1 LKHLHIDC
9 FVGISGDMTL
19 AALIDLGVDPVALV
33 EALSGLRHHIGI
45 APQRVVRSGIE
56 GTGVVVTAD
65 DDAHS
70 DHAPHGFH
78 DHEHGHHDHSHD
90 HGHHHPNDHPHEPA
104 HHHHHGLSYSDCRA
118 AILDAGLS
126 DLATERSLAILRC
139 VGEAEASVHGADL
152 EAVHF
157 HELGGVDT
165 LIDICGVAVGLE
177 MLGVESVS
185 AGPIPLAHGW
195 VQCAHGTMPVPP
207 PAVAKLVEGLPT
219 VAVDISGETV
229 TPTGAAIIKGLAQSI
244 GPMPAMR
251 VERVGYGAGS
261 KDFDP
266 YPNLLR
272 LFIGEVDALGSLPRV
287 TEVCT
292 QVDDCTPEVLAYA
305 AQRLM
310 DAGALDV
317 YLSPVTMKKGRPGTS
332 VTVIAPPS
340 RAHELALILMAETS
354 TIGVRVHEC
363 SRFCLSREAST
374 VSTPFGPLRVKLILL
389 PDGSHRVTPEYEDCA
404 QIAAERGVPL
414 REVYEAALAAARDA

>member
-1 LKHLHIDC
+1 MKHLHIDC

-56 GTGVVVTAD
+56 GSGVVVSAD
-65 DDAHS
+65 AEALS
-70 DHAPHGFH
+70 DRAPQLPRS
-78 DHEHGHHDHSHD
+78 EHGHHDHSHD
-90 HGHHHPNDHPHEPA
+90 HGHHHPHDHPHEPA
-104 HHHHHGLSYSDCRA
+104 HHATMGSYSDCRA

-251 VERVGYGAGS
+251 VERVG
-261 KDFDP
+261 
-266 YPNLLR
+266 
-272 LFIGEVDALGSLPRV
+272 
-287 TEVCT
+287 
-292 QVDDCTPEVLAYA
+292 
-305 AQRLM
+305 
-310 DAGALDV
+310 
-317 YLSPVTMKKGRPGTS
+317 
-332 VTVIAPPS
+332 
-340 RAHELALILMAETS
+340 
-354 TIGVRVHEC
+354 
-363 SRFCLSREAST
+363 
-374 VSTPFGPLRVKLILL
+374 
-389 PDGSHRVTPEYEDCA
+389 
-404 QIAAERGVPL
+404 
-414 REVYEAALAAARDA
+414 

>member
-1 LKHLHIDC
+1 
-9 FVGISGDMTL
+9 MTL
-19 AALIDLGVDPVALV
+19 AALIDLGADPAAIV

-56 GTGVVVTAD
+56 GTAVIVTAD
-65 DDAHS
+65 YDAPS
-70 DHAPHGFH
+70 DHPPHGFH
-78 DHEHGHHDHSHD
+78 DPEHGHHDHSHD
-90 HGHHHPNDHPHEPA
+90 HPHGPA
-104 HHHHHGLSYSDCRA
+104 HQHHHGLSYNDCRA

-165 LIDICGVAVGLE
+165 LIDICGAAVGLE

-185 AGPIPLAHGW
+185 AGPVPLAHGW

-229 TPTGAAIIKGLAQSI
+229 TPTGAAILKGLAQTI

-317 YLSPVTMKKGRPGTS
+317 YLAPVTMKKGRPGVS

-340 RAHELALILMAETS
+340 RAQELAQILMAETS
-354 TIGVRVHEC
+354 TIGVRVREC
-363 SRFCLSREAST
+363 ARLCLPREAGT
-374 VSTPFGPLRVKLILL
+374 VSTPFGLLRVKWARL
-389 PDGSHRVTPEYEDCA
+389 PDGSCRVTPEYEDCA
-404 QIAAERGVPL
+404 RVAAERGVPL
-414 REVYEAALAAARDA
+414 REVYEAALAGTRQA